1 VHLDEIDFDLENTDS
16 DVLGDAYEYLIG
28 QFASGA
34 GKKAGDFTPQQVSS
48 VLAQIVTAGKDQ
60 LKSLRSHLWFW
71 LVVACGQRS
80 QERQCFYGQEMNPTT
95 YNLCRM
101 NMIMHDVHYKRFDI
115 KNEDTLERPL
125 HLDMR
130 FEAIVANPL
139 FG

>member
-1 VHLDEIDFDLENTDS
+1 
-16 DVLGDAYEYLIG
+16 
-28 QFASGA
+28 
-34 GKKAGDFTPQQVSS
+34 
-48 VLAQIVTAGKDQ
+48 LAQIVTAGKPTQ
-60 LKSLRSHLWFW
+60 ERLRSHLWFW
-71 LVVACGQRS
+71 FFVVACGQS
-80 QERQCFYGQEMNPTT
+80 QERQCFFGRDEPTT